1 MERLWTGVRA
11 IALLLA
17 GSVMVHELRYV
28 FAYGGNAGAA
38 LSEQGHSYL
47 PTVEALAVVLLATA
61 LMRFAVALAGAARGE
76 RPTRRATTFA
86 RLWLGASAALVA
98 MYTLQEGFEGTFE
111 PGHPSGVVGVYG
123 HGGWSAVFLS
133 LAVGAVIATI
143 TRIARWSIDFV
154 ATRATEPRRRWAPAP
169 ISWIVPPPPPA
180 RRLDVLVWN
189 LAGRA
194 PPA

>member
-61 LMRFAVALAGAARGE
+61 LMRFAVGLAGAARGK
-76 RPTRRATTFA
+76 RPTRSATTFA
-86 RLWLGASAALVA
+86 RLWLGASAALIA
-98 MYTLQEGFEGTFE
+98 MYTLQEGFEGTF
-111 PGHPSGVVGVYG
+111 
-123 HGGWSAVFLS
+123 
-133 LAVGAVIATI
+133 
-143 TRIARWSIDFV
+143 
-154 ATRATEPRRRWAPAP
+154 
-169 ISWIVPPPPPA
+169 
-180 RRLDVLVWN
+180 
-189 LAGRA
+189 
-194 PPA
+194 